1 MTSDLVMVRE
11 VEVTVRHTRASKYQQ
26 RTVYVTRTCKPPAV
40 VEVEV
45 PDVVRKAGNTFL
57 IPLRPRPPAPK
68 PSYNLE
74 FYVNNMRFTAKLS
87 YKTPARKQQSNNKT
101 SDKIFKEQE
110 PDKRKLEL
118 PILDTENQSLLSNLG
133 TENQSLL
140 SNLGTE
146 NQSLLSNLGTENQ
159 SLLSNHGTE
168 NQSLLSNLRP
178 DSLPPT
184 TPRDDTTEFDLESMC
199 SELELE
205 SLPSRVP
212 SPADLGSP
220 GESRKVPLIKLSSAP
235 SQQTPPSG
243 R

>member
-1 MTSDLVMVRE
+1 MVRE
-11 VEVTVRHTRASKYQQ
+11 VEVTVRHTRPSKYQQ

-45 PDVVRKAGNTFL
+45 PDVVRRAGNTFL

-68 PSYNLE
+68 PLYNLE

-87 YKTPARKQQSNNKT
+87 YKTPAKKQQSNNR
-101 SDKIFKEQE
+101 SPGKIFKEQE
-110 PDKRKLEL
+110 PEKRKLEL
-118 PILDTENQSLLSNLG
+118 PVLEQENQSLISNLDTENQSLLSNLG

-146 NQSLLSNLGTENQ
+146 NQSLLSNLGT
-159 SLLSNHGTE
+159 
-168 NQSLLSNLRP
+168 

-235 SQQTPPSG
+235 SEQTPPSG

>member
-1 MTSDLVMVRE
+1 MVRE
-11 VEVTVRHTRASKYQQ
+11 VEVTVRHTRPSKYQQ

-45 PDVVRKAGNTFL
+45 PDVVRRAGNTFL

-87 YKTPARKQQSNNKT
+87 YKTPAKKQQSNNR
-101 SDKIFKEQE
+101 SPGKIFKEQE
-110 PDKRKLEL
+110 PEKRKLEL
-118 PILDTENQSLLSNLG
+118 PVLEQENQSLISNLDTENQSLLSNLG
-133 TENQSLL
+133 TENQSIL

-146 NQSLLSNLGTENQ
+146 
-159 SLLSNHGTE
+159 
-168 NQSLLSNLRP
+168 
-178 DSLPPT
+178 SLPPT

-235 SQQTPPSG
+235 SEQAPPSG
-243 R
+243 RWT